1 MVGWGL
7 VGSGCGRRTLT
18 QCLVMYCFICPAF
31 APNQLYILVTQGVR
45 PTRVLSPIPA
55 PPPPRDPSSD
65 PPTEGSSTDP
75 LPGIPLRNPPG
86 GIAPGFPQGS
96 PPRDYPRDRP
106 WDPHRDP
113 LRGGP
118 RNPPMGI
125 SPRDLPQ
132 GYAQG
137 PPPQRSPRGS
147 PQGCPPPPQGS
158 PACIRQGSLPG
169 VRWGYISQGSPP
181 MDPPEDHPWKSY
193 SSNLQPQR
201 GQMPPRS
208 CAILFCIV
216 ATPGGLVSWT
226 VSDKTVG
233 DGGRFS
239 QGTVWWGS
247 VCSGVV
253 ERARIW

>member
-7 VGSGCGRRTLT
+7 VISLLLHVRNHIHTGAIDGSCAGRQEATRE
-18 QCLVMYCFICPAF
+18 CSAIRPPADRGSQRL
-31 APNQLYILVTQGVR
+31 PQGSPLGSPQGSPQRR
-45 PTRVLSPIPA
+45 PQESP
-55 PPPPRDPSSD
+55 RGD
-65 PPTEGSSTDP
+65 
-75 LPGIPLRNPPG
+75 L
-86 GIAPGFPQGS
+86 PQGS
-96 PPRDYPRDRP
+96 PPRDTPRE
-106 WDPHRDP
+106 
-113 LRGGP
+113 
-118 RNPPMGI
+118 PPPEISPGI
-125 SPRDLPQ
+125 SP
-132 GYAQG
+132 GM
-137 PPPQRSPRGS
+137 PPH
-147 PQGCPPPPQGS
+147 GS

-169 VRWGYISQGSPP
+169 GAPGGSFPGIPQGSPA
-181 MDPPEDHPWKSY
+181 DHPWTSY
-193 SSNLQPQR
+193 SPHVQPQR

>member
-1 MVGWGL
+1 MCAII
-7 VGSGCGRRTLT
+7 ST
-18 QCLVMYCFICPAF
+18 QVPSTGAVRVDKRPLGNALPSDL
-31 APNQLYILVTQGVR
+31 QLIE
-45 PTRVLSPIPA
+45 
-55 PPPPRDPSSD
+55 D
-65 PPTEGSSTDP
+65 
-75 LPGIPLRNPPG
+75 
-86 GIAPGFPQGS
+86 
-96 PPRDYPRDRP
+96 PRDYPRDRP

-118 RNPPMGI
+118 RNPPVGI

-132 GYAQG
+132 RIRPGS
-137 PPPQRSPRGS
+137 PPPEISPGIS
-147 PQGCPPPPQGS
+147 PGMPPHGS

-169 VRWGYISQGSPP
+169 GAPGGSFPGIPQGSPA
-181 MDPPEDHPWKSY
+181 DHPWTSY
-193 SSNLQPQR
+193 SPHVQPQR

-208 CAILFCIV
+208 CAILFGIV
-216 ATPGGLVSWT
+216 ATSGGLVSWT